1 MPDPAVTLPPLAAI
15 SNALRKTTESLAHEV
30 ACPTAKTPQWT
41 DFEWRIG
48 RAAAAMQGISSLLY
62 SGLCW
67 DGPESWL
74 RFLRE
79 QQTQSVRRHEQ
90 IACLV
95 DAIDSQARREGVAL
109 VALKGAALLAKGI
122 YSAGARP
129 MGDIDLLIRSEDANA
144 TARLLESCGYEI
156 AFASKRHQVFKPKGR
171 KVPMACI
178 LGEHV
183 DNPINIE
190 VHTRIAE
197 QLPVAAVDITQFI
210 YPADVCAGL
219 NPYASTVSLMMHLL
233 LHAAGNMRARALR
246 FIQLHDIAL
255 LAARFKQ
262 DDWEQLLATRQG
274 GSSLWWAFAPLAV
287 TARYYPA
294 TIPPAILARLS
305 VECPWVLRKLAT
317 RRQLTDISWSNIRI
331 AAFPGIEWSRSSREA
346 FEFMASRVWPSRKM
360 RQELRVGA
368 AEIPGVASVP
378 WYGISHGARVLR
390 WIFSRPP
397 RVQTILPVRAALAQ
411 ES

>member
-1 MPDPAVTLPPLAAI
+1 MHSSAVTLPPLTVI
-15 SNALRKTTESLAHEV
+15 SNALRRTTESLAHEV
-30 ACPTAKTPQWT
+30 VCPTAKAPQWT

-62 SGLCW
+62 SGLRW
-67 DGPESWL
+67 NGPEGWL
-74 RFLRE
+74 RFLSE
-79 QQTQSVRRHEQ
+79 QQSQSVRRHEQ
-90 IACLV
+90 ITCLV

-129 MGDIDLLIRSEDANA
+129 MGDIDLLIRNEDANA

-156 AFASKRHQVFKPKGR
+156 AFASKRHQVFKPTVR
-171 KVPMACI
+171 RVPMVCI

-183 DNPINIE
+183 DNSINIE

-233 LHAAGNMRARALR
+233 LHAAGNMRACALR

-255 LAARFKQ
+255 LAARFKH
-262 DDWEQLLATRQG
+262 DDWELLLATRQG
-274 GSSLWWAFAPLAV
+274 GRSLWWAFAPLV
-287 TARYYPA
+287 LTARYYPA
-294 TIPPAILARLS
+294 TIPPSILARLG

-317 RRQLTDISWSNIRI
+317 QRQLTDISWSNIRI
-331 AAFPGIEWSRSSREA
+331 AAFPGIEWSRSPREA
-346 FEFMASRVWPSRKM
+346 FDFMASRVWPSRKT

-368 AEIPGVASVP
+368 AEIPGVSSIP
-378 WYGISHGARVLR
+378 WYGISHGVRILR
-390 WIFSRPP
+390 WVFSRPP

-411 ES
+411 EA

>member
-1 MPDPAVTLPPLAAI
+1 MHGPAVTLPPITVI
-15 SNALRKTTESLAHEV
+15 SEALRKTTEVLAHEIV
-30 ACPTAKTPQWT
+30 RPRETAPEWT
-41 DFEWRIG
+41 AFEWRIG
-48 RAAAAMQGISSLLY
+48 RAVAAMQGISSLLY
-62 SGLCW
+62 SGLRW
-67 DGPESWL
+67 KGPEGW
-74 RFLRE
+74 RQFLCE
-79 QQTQSVRRHEQ
+79 QQNQTVRRQVQ
-90 IACLV
+90 IASLLHG
-95 DAIDSQARREGVAL
+95 IDSRARREGVAL

-122 YSAGARP
+122 YSAGVRP
-129 MGDIDLLIRSEDANA
+129 MGDIDLLIRNEDANA

-156 AFASKRHQVFKPKGR
+156 AFTSKRHQVFQPTVR

-183 DNPINIE
+183 DNPIKIE

-219 NPYASTVSLMMHLL
+219 NPYASKVSLMMHLL
-233 LHAAGNMRARALR
+233 LHAAGNMRACALR

-255 LAARFKQ
+255 LAAQFEQ
-262 DDWEQLLATRQG
+262 DDWELLLAMRQG
-274 GSSLWWAFAPLAV
+274 GRSLWWAFAPVVL
-287 TARYYPA
+287 TARYFPA
-294 TIPPAILARLS
+294 TIPPTILACLG
-305 VECPWVLRKLAT
+305 VECPWLLLKLAA

-331 AAFPGIEWSRSSREA
+331 AAFPGIEWSRSPREA
-346 FEFMASRVWPSRKM
+346 FDFMASRIWPSRKM
-360 RQELRVGA
+360 RQELKVGA
-368 AEIPGVASVP
+368 AEIPGVSSVP
-378 WYGISHGARVLR
+378 WYGISHGARMIR